1 MERFAILVT
10 MLVCSWPALNG
21 DVNMTEYYKMPPIFE
36 LEDYDLCM
44 EEFPNHKNIYCY
56 TRTQI
61 KPNEKSELWL
71 YMQSF
76 SSNVKRHFRHDRL
89 NRGICMNW
97 CIPKVKSFARSTQRE
112 YYVERFDNN
121 SEITYDPNSIQNAL
135 SSKVK
140 YDKEINICVNYKLK
154 KQYGLMAYSEVEYC
168 LTNADY
174 RLPDA
179 LDIVL
184 AIVFFAL
191 ILIVATS
198 TYFDFRLKLQ
208 NFGCNRNS
216 EHYKNPVHG
225 PYASVV
231 VSFSIPRNWY
241 RLTAKVHSQ
250 TSDDLRPVQALRF
263 LTMFGVVIGHCVLFM
278 NVMPL
283 YNPEYMEKNFYR
295 VVTMFLVNGTTIIQT
310 FFVISGYL
318 LSIQFVKLQETSSFS
333 FKYFW
338 TSILYRYLRLTPVY
352 LFIILFHSTWLVW
365 LQNGP
370 LWPHITETERT
381 YCRNNWWA
389 NLLYINN
396 IFTLSEPCLQ
406 HGWYLAADF
415 QMFVV
420 GVVMQLLF
428 WKYPR
433 CKKFVLSAAILI
445 SAVIPG
451 VITYVNRYDGAFMIR
466 PEADRYS
473 HYYDDMYRNVYV
485 PSYMNFGSFVCG
497 MIGGMV
503 YNKFKDDYK
512 KFSRKTTLVILW
524 YSMIPFAILLLLS
537 AFIFY
542 ENNFVKPAIWIALYA
557 AVIRNLWGF
566 LLASF
571 ITGVA
576 FGLGWIIKDTMS
588 HPIFRFLGR
597 LTFCAYLI
605 HPAIIRLCIGNI
617 RQPTYASDMT
627 IAVQVFSVFVLSY
640 GAALLLCLGI
650 ELPSSA
656 LQRHF
661 AGGQKNNDNGE
672 TSTSTEDYQIHPNIE
687 LK

>member
-1 MERFAILVT
+1 MSDRL
-10 MLVCSWPALNG
+10 SG
-21 DVNMTEYYKMPPIFE
+21 MTEYYKMPPIYE
-36 LEDYDLCM
+36 LEDYDRCM
-44 EEFPNHKNIYCY
+44 EEFPNNKNIYCY
-56 TRTQI
+56 ARTQI

-71 YMQSF
+71 YIQ
-76 SSNVKRHFRHDRL
+76 
-89 NRGICMNW
+89 
-97 CIPKVKSFARSTQRE
+97 
-112 YYVERFDNN
+112 
-121 SEITYDPNSIQNAL
+121 ITYDPNSIQNAL
-135 SSKVK
+135 ASKVK

-168 LTNADY
+168 LTNSDS
-174 RLPDA
+174 RVPDA

-184 AIVFFAL
+184 AIIFFTL
-191 ILIVATS
+191 ILIIASS

-216 EHYKNPVHG
+216 EHYKTPVHG

-241 RLTAKVHSQ
+241 RLTTKVHSQ

-310 FFVISGYL
+310 FFAISGYL
-318 LSIQFVKLQETSSFS
+318 LSVQFVKLQEISTFS

-365 LQNGP
+365 LQSGP
-370 LWPHITETERT
+370 LWPHIAETERT

-389 NLLYINN
+389 NLLYLNN
-396 IFTLSEPCLQ
+396 IFTLAEPCLQ

-433 CKKFVLSAAILI
+433 CKKWVLSAAILI

-466 PEADRYS
+466 PE
-473 HYYDDMYRNVYV
+473 
-485 PSYMNFGSFVCG
+485 
-497 MIGGMV
+497 
-503 YNKFKDDYK
+503 
-512 KFSRKTTLVILW
+512 
-524 YSMIPFAILLLLS
+524 
-537 AFIFY
+537 
-542 ENNFVKPAIWIALYA
+542 
-557 AVIRNLWGF
+557 
-566 LLASF
+566 
-571 ITGVA
+571 
-576 FGLGWIIKDTMS
+576 
-588 HPIFRFLGR
+588 
-597 LTFCAYLI
+597 
-605 HPAIIRLCIGNI
+605 
-617 RQPTYASDMT
+617 QPTYASDMT
-627 IAVQVFSVFVLSY
+627 IAVQVFSVFALSY

-661 AGGQKNNDNGE
+661 AGRKMNNDNGGMLP
-672 TSTSTEDYQIHPNIE
+672 DY
-687 LK
+687 